1 MRLAVVGTGYV
12 GLVSGACFAEL
23 GFDTWCID
31 KDESKIDGLKR
42 GIMPIYEANLEDVV
56 VTNHESGRLHFTTS
70 MAEAVPKADV
80 VILAVGT
87 PEREDGSVNLD
98 SVFAAGRMVAENL
111 QDSTV
116 VITKSTV
123 PVGTSRALYKEM
135 RKVNPEADFETA
147 SNPEFLREGEAV
159 KDFMSPDRILVG
171 VASSRA
177 AEVMRRLY
185 RPQTLAGV
193 PLEVADPETA
203 ELTKYACNSFLATKV
218 AFINDVAD
226 LCEAVGGDVRLVGR
240 GMGLDTRIGPKFL
253 QPGPGFG
260 GSCFPKDTKAFVR
273 MGQTHGISQHIVE
286 AVVEANAARKRGL
299 VDQVRKACGGSL
311 AGKRIALLGLTFKP
325 NTDDVRESPALD
337 LLPALVEEADEVRA
351 HDPCGVDTAR
361 AALGD
366 LPAIYTDD
374 VGACLAEAD
383 ALVLLTDWGEYLGL
397 DWEQV
402 QGALRGDVVVD
413 LRNAF
418 DAQAVTASGLH
429 YHGIGAKPIPA
440 TGRKVRSG
448 PAPAAASPVAAAE

>member
-23 GFDTWCID
+23 GFETWCID
-31 KDESKIDGLKR
+31 KDERKIESLKQ
-42 GIMPIYEANLEDVV
+42 GVMPIYEANLEDVV
-56 VTNHESGRLHFTTS
+56 VTNHESGRLNFTTS
-70 MAEAVPKADV
+70 MAEAVPDADV

-87 PEREDGSVNLD
+87 PEREDGSVDLD
-98 SVFAAGRMVAENL
+98 AVFGAGRMVAEHL
-111 QDSTV
+111 RGSSV

-123 PVGTSRALYKEM
+123 PVGTSRALYKAM
-135 RKVNPEADFETA
+135 REVNPEADFETA

-171 VASSRA
+171 VASPRA

-226 LCEAVGGDVRLVGR
+226 LCQAVGGDVKLVGR

-273 MGQTHGISQHIVE
+273 MGQAHGISQRIVE
-286 AVVEANAARKRGL
+286 AVVEANLQRKRGL
-299 VDQVRKACGGSL
+299 VGQVRRACGGNL

-337 LLPALVEEADEVRA
+337 LLPALAGEAAEVRA
-351 HDPCGVDTAR
+351 HDPCGIDTAK
-361 AALGD
+361 AALGA
-366 LPAIYTDD
+366 LPVDYCED
-374 VGACLAEAD
+374 VAACLEEAD
-383 ALVLLTDWGEYLGL
+383 VVVLLTDWAEYLAL
-397 DWEQV
+397 DWAQV
-402 QGALRGDVVVD
+402 HGVLRGKVVVD

-418 DAQAVTASGLH
+418 DAQAVAAAGLH
-429 YHGIGAKPIPA
+429 YHGIGARPVFAGEGDGTSP
-440 TGRKVRSG
+440 GV
-448 PAPAAASPVAAAE
+448 APVASSVAAAE